1 MAEPYES
8 TLAQAPAIMGILNVT
23 PDSFSDGG
31 QYFATNAAIARAKQL
46 VEEGAHIIDIGGE
59 STRPGAQPV
68 DVDEEIRRV
77 VPVIQ
82 ACREEFVEKP
92 VRISID
98 TRNAETA
105 FQAVNAGA
113 DLINDVSA
121 TLSHVAAATGA
132 GWVAMHML
140 GDPRTMQIEPQYSDV
155 VNEVTEFL
163 ANTIEQARS
172 RGVEEIWADPGI
184 GFGKTTEH
192 NLELLAGFDALKTL
206 GVPLLI
212 GTSRKRF
219 LGALIAQT
227 DQRATTGASGGAP
240 DHFELTGPDPVPLD
254 DRLDGSLITA
264 AWAVRFGASIVR
276 VHDVGATRAMFR
288 SLQRPN

>member
-1 MAEPYES
+1 MADPS
-8 TLAQAPAIMGILNVT
+8 SSLPQAPSIMGILNVT

-31 QYFATNAAIARAKQL
+31 QFFSLNAAVARAKQL
-46 VEEGAHIIDIGGE
+46 VQEGAHIIDIGGE

-77 VPVIQ
+77 VPVIE
-82 ACREEFVEKP
+82 ACRELFVDQP
-92 VRISID
+92 VRLSID

-105 FQAVNAGA
+105 YQAIHAGA

-121 TLSHVAAATGA
+121 SLSHVAAATGV

-140 GDPRTMQIEPQYSDV
+140 GDPRTMQVEPHYDDV
-155 VNEVTEFL
+155 VSEVTEFL
-163 ANTIEQARS
+163 ANTIENARNQ
-172 RGVEEIWADPGI
+172 GVTEIWADPGI

-192 NLELLAGFDALKTL
+192 NLELLAGFDALNAL

-227 DQRATTGASGGAP
+227 DQRATTPGGPRVEESPA
-240 DHFELTGPDPVPLD
+240 LTGPDPVPLD
-254 DRLDGSLITA
+254 DRLDGSLLTA
-264 AWAVRFGASIVR
+264 AWAVRFGASVVR

-288 SLQRPN
+288 SLHRPD